1 MGSIPDDKIE
11 EILERIDLVDLV
23 SRYVT
28 LKRVGKNY
36 FGLCPFHSEKTPSF
50 SVSPEKQLYYC
61 FGCGARGNAIT
72 FLMQIEGLSFIEAV
86 RELADQAGVEL
97 TFSRRER
104 ENELKRATLQN
115 VLKVAEKFFQ
125 DNLRTAAG
133 EKARDYLRKRGLT
146 EEVIREWGIGY
157 ASPGWRDLR
166 EYLRKQKISDELA
179 EKAGLIIAGRDS
191 YYDRFRDRIIF
202 PIYDQRNRIVGFG
215 GRIITESSDSPKYLN
230 SPETPLFNKSKTL
243 FGLNKAASEISR
255 TGEVFLVEGY
265 LDVISLWQN
274 GVKNSVAPLGTGL
287 TEDQIKILSRL
298 AGRVYIT
305 FDSDNAGVKATLR
318 AIELLTVE
326 GVEHFVMRLPE
337 GEDPDSFIRKE
348 GIEGWKSVRDK
359 ALHGFDFYL
368 GYHLHRYGKT
378 PEGVAKCAG
387 IVAELI
393 GKVKDPV
400 LRELYIA
407 RASEFLG
414 ISEESL
420 KVKVKLEKGSSSSPE
435 KVEKWN
441 FYPEEE
447 MFVALFLKNPSLVEE
462 SELRDA
468 GRYLIS
474 PILRDLLEK
483 WFTLVKSGKDSPGYL
498 VSSDNER
505 MPEIVSYL
513 LSKEFAATEELIGD
527 LIEGMKRRKIKL
539 MQEKL
544 SREIQQAERMGD
556 HRKAKE
562 LLKKKQ
568 QILNDLRAG
577 VWSGGEL

>member
-1 MGSIPDDKIE
+1 LGSIPDDKIE